1 MSADGKKICVITG
14 ASGGIGRTI
23 VKKFADNGFFTV
35 LVDINEQQLASVIEQ
50 DGYSADTAAYR
61 VLDISN
67 ESAVEETVADIAAE
81 YGAVDVLVN
90 AAGICG
96 RYAKITDMDFGNMQ
110 KIYSVNVFGTFLM
123 MRAALKIMVKQRSG
137 AIVNFGSVSGMR
149 GYTFESAYG
158 SSKWAVIGMTG
169 CAANEYGE
177 YGIRVNSVSP
187 GWVDTGMMKKTLDN
201 YKQLGVTEVT
211 NGPIARPAKPC
222 EIADAVYYLSSGEA
236 SYITGANLVVDG
248 GMLIGN

>member
-137 AIVNFGSVSGMR
+137 AIVNFGSVSGVRLKQMGGHRHDRVR
-149 GYTFESAYG
+149 GERIRRIRYKGQLRVARLGGYG
-158 SSKWAVIGMTG
+158 HDEKNARQLQTAWCDRGHKRPDR
-169 CAANEYGE
+169 AA
-177 YGIRVNSVSP
+177 RKA
-187 GWVDTGMMKKTLDN
+187 M
-201 YKQLGVTEVT
+201 
-211 NGPIARPAKPC
+211 
-222 EIADAVYYLSSGEA
+222 
-236 SYITGANLVVDG
+236 
-248 GMLIGN
+248 